1 MSECQEPMLQRL
13 REQSNRWYIKALFI
27 LLVISFGMFGVGDIV
42 LNYVNMRPVATVD
55 GQNITQEEFSVRL
68 QNMVGKAQELSKG
81 QLSSEQVKSM
91 GIPQKILDSLID
103 QFLISNELKKRKV
116 VVTDAVVRRRIQ
128 SIPAFLNEQGTFD
141 KRAFD
146 YLLHNNRITE
156 PQFVADVRTE
166 LQQHE
171 LFGALFAGMHLP
183 KTYVDLLFKGFF
195 EQRVFAVVTV
205 PLGKMV
211 VKDIPKQAD
220 LEKFYQE
227 NQGQFTQPEMRK
239 ITLLEIDPKHMKDQI
254 AVPLDKLQE
263 EYERRKAEFETAEKR
278 EIRQINL
285 KDEEAAKKAVESLKK
300 GRPVPAAARDQG
312 GEFKDLGLVT
322 KQQLPDLVAERL
334 FEAELGQVTGPIST
348 PFGWQI
354 YVISKIE
361 PSFIKPFVEIRAQ
374 LESELKI
381 QIANDQ
387 IYELKNK
394 IEDALAGG
402 ATVAEIAK
410 EHNLKVQLIENF
422 SKIGKDENEKHV
434 LPESGRADILDQAFS
449 LPENA
454 DSPVIDTKEGSS
466 YVVHVDAI
474 KAAHVPPFVN
484 IKEKVL
490 KAWEQEKRFSLSAI
504 VAEQLVKDAR
514 SVADLS
520 RLALGRKLAIKMLD
534 PLSRVDAEKDEKIHK
549 QFTPKLVS
557 QMFELKPGKAA
568 YGVTPDRTAAG
579 GIQIVMLQKV
589 LPLNQNALKEK
600 REQIEKK
607 FSDLAYQDAVALYV
621 KSLRSIAKISVN
633 QAVYDSMVNRG

>member
-1 MSECQEPMLQRL
+1 MSECQESMLQKL
-13 REQSNRWYIKALFI
+13 REQSNRWYIKALFV
-27 LLVISFGMFGVGDIV
+27 LLVISFSMWGVGDIV

-55 GQNITQEEFSVRL
+55 GHNITQEEFSLRL
-68 QNMVGKAQELSKG
+68 QNMVGRAQEISKG
-81 QLSSEQVKSM
+81 QLSSEQIRGM

-103 QFLISNELKKRKV
+103 QFLIMTEINKRKV
-116 VVTDAVVRRRIQ
+116 VVTDAVVRRRVQ

-156 PQFVADVRTE
+156 PQFVADVRAE
-166 LQQHE
+166 MQQHQ
-171 LFGALFAGMHLP
+171 LFGALFASMHLP

-195 EQRVFAVVTV
+195 EQRVFAVVTI
-205 PLGKMV
+205 PLSKMV
-211 VKDIPKQAD
+211 VKDAPKQAD
-220 LEKFYQE
+220 LEKLYQE
-227 NQGQFTQPEMRK
+227 NQAEFTRPEMRK
-239 ITLLEIDPKHMKDQI
+239 ITLLEIDPKLMKDRVTI
-254 AVPLDKLQE
+254 SLDKLQE
-263 EYERRKAEFETAEKR
+263 EYERRKAEFEIAEKR
-278 EIRQINL
+278 EVKQINL

-300 GRPVPAAARDQG
+300 GRPVPAVARDQK

-348 PFGWQI
+348 PFGWQV

-361 PSFIKPFVEIRAQ
+361 PSFIKSFGEIRPQ
-374 LESELKI
+374 LEAELKV

-410 EHNLKVQLIENF
+410 EHNLKVQSIENI
-422 SKIGKDENEKHV
+422 SKSGKDDADKYV
-434 LPESGRADILDQAFS
+434 LPESGRADILDHAFS

-454 DSPVIDTKEGSS
+454 DSPVIDTKEGAS

-474 KAAHVPPFVN
+474 KAAHVPPFETV
-484 IKEKVL
+484 KDKVS
-490 KAWEQEKRFSLSAI
+490 KAWMQERRFNLSAI

-514 SVADLS
+514 SVSDLS
-520 RLALGRKLAIKMLD
+520 RLALGRKLSIKMLD

-549 QFTPKLVS
+549 QFSPKLIA
-557 QMFELKPGKAA
+557 QMFELKPGKAV
-568 YGVTPDRTAAG
+568 YGLTPDRTAGG

-589 LPLNQNALKEK
+589 LPFNQNALKDK

-621 KSLRSIAKISVN
+621 KSLRAVAKISVN
-633 QAVYDSMVNRG
+633 QTIYDTLVNRG

>member
-1 MSECQEPMLQRL
+1 MLQKL
-13 REQSNRWYIKALFI
+13 REQSNRWYIKALF
-27 LLVISFGMFGVGDIV
+27 LLIVISFGMFGVGDIV

-55 GQNITQEEFSVRL
+55 GHNITQEEFSMRL
-68 QNMVGKAQELSKG
+68 QNMVGKAQEMSKG
-81 QLSSEQVKSM
+81 QLSSEQIRGM

-103 QFLISNELKKRKV
+103 QFLIMSELKKRNV
-116 VVTDAVVRRRIQ
+116 VVTDTVVRRRIQ
-128 SIPAFLNEQGTFD
+128 SIPTFLNEQGAFD

-146 YLLHNNRITE
+146 YLLHNNHITE

-166 LQQHE
+166 LQQHQ

-205 PLGKMV
+205 PLSKMV
-211 VKDIPKQAD
+211 VKESPKQGD
-220 LEKFYQE
+220 LEEFYRE
-227 NQGQFTQPEMRK
+227 NQAEFTRPEMRK
-239 ITLLEIDPKHMKDQI
+239 ITLLEIDPKFMKDQI
-254 AVPLDKLQE
+254 IVPLDKLQE
-263 EYERRKAEFETAEKR
+263 EYERRKAEFEIAEKR
-278 EIRQINL
+278 EIKQINL

-300 GRPVPAAARDQG
+300 GRPVPAVARDQA

-348 PFGWQI
+348 PFGWQV
-354 YVISKIE
+354 YVVSKIE
-361 PSFIKPFVEIRAQ
+361 PSFIKSFIEIRGQ
-374 LESELKI
+374 LESELKV

-402 ATVAEIAK
+402 ATLAEIAK
-410 EHNLKVQLIENF
+410 EHNLKMYSIENV
-422 SKIGKDENEKHV
+422 SKFGKDEADKYV

-454 DSPVIDTKEGSS
+454 DSPVIDTKEGVS
-466 YVVHVDAI
+466 YVIHVDAI
-474 KAAHVPPFVN
+474 KPAHVPPF
-484 IKEKVL
+484 EKV
-490 KAWEQEKRFSLSAI
+490 KDKVSQAWVQERRFNLSAI

-514 SVADLS
+514 SVSDLS
-520 RLALGRKLAIKMLD
+520 RLALGRKLSIKMLD

-549 QFTPKLVS
+549 QFTPKLIA
-557 QMFELKPGKAA
+557 QMFELKPGKAV
-568 YGVTPDRTAAG
+568 YGLSPDRTSAG
-579 GIQIVMLQKV
+579 EIQIIMLQKV
-589 LPLNQNALKEK
+589 LPFNQNTLKEK
-600 REQIEKK
+600 RQQIEKK

-621 KSLRSIAKISVN
+621 KSLRSVAKISVN
-633 QAVYDSMVNRG
+633 QAIYDSMVNRG